1 VREPAFWWNEPGL
14 ASCLLAPVAA
24 CYGAIAN
31 KRMTRH
37 GARAGMPVI
46 CVGNFTLGGSGKTP
60 TVIAISQILQNAG
73 ETVFCLSRG
82 YGGSEAGP
90 RRVDAHVDRAAQVGD
105 EALLLARMAPT
116 FISRNR
122 ATGAEAAR
130 AAGATVIV
138 MDDGLQN
145 GSIAKDFAIAVVD
158 GRRGIGNGKVF
169 PAGPL
174 RASLDAQ
181 WERTDALLLV
191 GDGTGTDQ
199 LVAAAKARGK
209 AALRGRL
216 VPEPGAIT
224 ALAGKRVLAFAGIGD
239 PEKFFATVSNA
250 GIAIGKCQAFPDH
263 HRFSAE
269 EAAQLVMQAEHEGLT
284 LLTTE
289 KDHARMAHDAGLSA
303 LAERASVL
311 PVTLE
316 LDNPNEMKTLLANA
330 ISRRSARGSAA

>member
-1 VREPAFWWNEPGL
+1 MREPAFWWGEPGL

-24 CYGAIAN
+24 CYGTIARS
-31 KRMTRH
+31 RMARR
-37 GARAGMPVI
+37 GGRAGVPVI

-60 TVIAISQILQNAG
+60 AVIAIAHLLRNAG

-82 YGGSEAGP
+82 YGGGETGP
-90 RRVDAHVDRAAQVGD
+90 RRVDAHTDRAVQVGD
-105 EALLLARMAPT
+105 EALLLARTAPT
-116 FISRNR
+116 FVSRNR

-145 GSIAKDFAIAVVD
+145 GSIAKDLTIAVVD
-158 GRRGIGNGKVF
+158 GHRAIGNGKVF

-174 RASLDAQ
+174 RAPLETQ
-181 WERTDALLLV
+181 WDKTDALLVV
-191 GDGTGTDQ
+191 GDAAGAAQ
-199 LVAAAKARGK
+199 VIAAAKARNK
-209 AALRGRL
+209 PVLRGRL
-216 VPEPGAIT
+216 IPEPTAVI

-239 PEKFFATVSNA
+239 PEKFFATVSGA
-250 GIAIGKCQAFPDH
+250 GIAIGRRVAFPDH

-269 EAAQLVMQAEHEGLT
+269 EAAELVMQAEHEGLT

-289 KDHARMAHDAGLSA
+289 KDLARMAHDAGLAA
-303 LAERASVL
+303 LAERASAL

-316 LDNPNEMKTLLANA
+316 FDDANAVKALLANA